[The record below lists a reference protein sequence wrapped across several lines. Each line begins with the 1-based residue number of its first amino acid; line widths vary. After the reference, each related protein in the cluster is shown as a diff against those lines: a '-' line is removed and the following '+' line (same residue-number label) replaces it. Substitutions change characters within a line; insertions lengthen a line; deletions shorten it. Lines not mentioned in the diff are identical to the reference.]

1 MSSYEA
7 DTPPHPPQLKKGL
20 RGIPGTIFEISA
32 QTTAEMLQSPQNTS
46 LNSDHKTACLHM
58 HMFIQ

>member
-7 DTPPHPPQLKKGL
+7 VTPPHPKLKEGL

-46 LNSDHKTACLHM
+46 LNSDHQTACLHM
-58 HMFIQ
+58 HVFIV